1 MPEKLS
7 FWESFSSA
15 EKITAFLHHII
26 IDVGRGE
33 GGGREGGIMGAVYLK
48 DDAYSEKN
56 CGIYKKKDFH
66 NYSLQENL
74 RF

>member
-26 IDVGRGE
+26 IDVG
-33 GGGREGGIMGAVYLK
+33 GGGGGIMGAVYLK
-48 DDAYSEKN
+48 DDAYSEKTVAST
-56 CGIYKKKDFH
+56 KKTFIITVCKRTSDS
-66 NYSLQENL
+66 NS
-74 RF
+74 